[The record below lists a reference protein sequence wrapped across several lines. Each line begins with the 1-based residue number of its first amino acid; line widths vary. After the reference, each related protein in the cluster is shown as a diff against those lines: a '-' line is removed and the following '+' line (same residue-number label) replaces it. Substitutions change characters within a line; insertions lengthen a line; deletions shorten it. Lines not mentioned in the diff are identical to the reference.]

1 MKLLM
6 REEVFSDEKTE
17 SLSKSEDGE
26 VIVDVQ
32 ESDREIS
39 QQPDVNETGECSR
52 MFWVMFLNL

>member
-6 REEVFSDEKTE
+6 KEESFSDEKTE

-32 ESDREIS
+32 ENDREIS
-39 QQPDVNETGECSR
+39 QQPDVNETGECR